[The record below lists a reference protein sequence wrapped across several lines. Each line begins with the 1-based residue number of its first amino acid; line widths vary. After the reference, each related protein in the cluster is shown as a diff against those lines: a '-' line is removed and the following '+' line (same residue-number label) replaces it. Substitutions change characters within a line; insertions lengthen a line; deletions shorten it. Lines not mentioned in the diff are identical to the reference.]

1 MGWNN
6 GNVYNVLEVTDKVYD
21 LAYELKNCV
30 RGAYTGCETYEDL
43 QEYIRRLARELE
55 EAADMMEL
63 TDDVCDVCDECD
75 DYDDYGHLML
85 MKINN

>member
-1 MGWNN
+1 MEWNN
-6 GNVYNVLEVTDKVYD
+6 GNVYNILEVTDKVYD

-43 QEYIRRLARELE
+43 QEYVRKLARELE

-63 TDDVCDVCDECD
+63 TDYECDECY
-75 DYDDYGHLML
+75 DYDE
-85 MKINN
+85 

>member
-30 RGAYTGCETYEDL
+30 RGAYTGCENL
-43 QEYIRRLARELE
+43 
-55 EAADMMEL
+55 
-63 TDDVCDVCDECD
+63 
-75 DYDDYGHLML
+75 
-85 MKINN
+85 

>member
-6 GNVYNVLEVTDKVYD
+6 GNVYNVLEVTDKIYD

-30 RGAYTGCETYEDL
+30 RGAYTCCETYEDL
-43 QEYIRRLARELE
+43 QEYIRSLARELE

-63 TDDVCDVCDECD
+63 TDCDCCDECD
-75 DYDDYGHLML
+75 YYDE
-85 MKINN
+85 

>member
-43 QEYIRRLARELE
+43 QEYVRRLARELE

-63 TDDVCDVCDECD
+63 IDDECED
-75 DYDDYGHLML
+75 CEDFYDED
-85 MKINN
+85 